1 MAVNNNPLMLQ
12 FTKIIL
18 LAIVRR
24 CDLRGQSC
32 GLRFMVL
39 YEAKEQDNHEA
50 ITRLRIKVPNALDA
64 ELKPLI
70 TEYVD
75 SLTFLKN
82 RL

>member
-1 MAVNNNPLMLQ
+1 
-12 FTKIIL
+12 
-18 LAIVRR
+18 
-24 CDLRGQSC
+24 
-32 GLRFMVL
+32 MVL

-75 SLTFLKN
+75 SPPLKKIDPN
-82 RL
+82 YLY